1 MSNNLK
7 NKIVNLAKANWFF
20 VFALF
25 LILLFLWGYK
35 SVKGD
40 FDSRVKESRIKI
52 YIGDDVLSIKTSQP
66 TLIEALTEGGIKIYE
81 EDALSLPRDIS
92 LTGVDY
98 SVRVERSVP
107 IVINNDGKKIF
118 ARSVYKN
125 PKEVLN
131 QNNIKYWPEDII
143 KTELI
148 LNPVYYSGAG
158 RLISIERAP
167 VYYINVD
174 RKKIEIRDW
183 DGEVGNIIKKAGV
196 ALNPNDIVHP
206 NKDAKLTNG
215 AEINITRIN
224 YAEIVEKKSISYQTT
239 YQGSTSIPLGQERVR
254 ISGVTGEK
262 KLTYRVTYKDGKEVS
277 RILIGDAVTRP
288 KRDAIILRGSV
299 TGKCKWG
306 QIYEKR
312 DGPYTTAF
320 HYALSNRS
328 YIGRYILVT
337 NLSNR
342 KSVKVRVVDAGPTNG
357 LLDLSTTAI
366 KEIGGLNSIYVSG
379 YFNVSV
385 QLL

>member
-52 YIGDDVLSIKTSQP
+52 YIDDEVLNIKTSQP

-342 KSVKVRVVDAGPTNG
+342 KNVKVRVVDAGPTNG

>member
-52 YIGDDVLSIKTSQP
+52 YIDDEVLNIKTSQP